1 MSRFGGFQ
9 LVKLWFSPDQQR
21 QILREYTI
29 IEVQDEENVY
39 QNVFQPIKRLVAID
53 SDKREFTIEA
63 AVEREIKRKLLG
75 E

>member
-1 MSRFGGFQ
+1 MQAIGSFQ

-21 QILREYTI
+21 LILREYTI

-53 SDKREFTIEA
+53 SENREFTIEA
-63 AVEREIKRKLLG
+63 AVEREIKRKILG

>member
-9 LVKLWFSPDQQR
+9 LVKLWFSADQQR